1 MLDFA
6 GFCRSLYHTAVVLT
20 IEHCVKWALHVANG
34 PKAREMDIQKF
45 GKEREFFDLECF
57 SERSSVH
64 REQFLGA
71 EARKN
76 ESFPGAAT
84 ARRSCYN
91 VTTLLVHESAFPLSP
106 PSFIK
111 SDEDLR
117 NRAPAPRYR
126 AVRLQLFL
134 IKKISARFH
143 VDSSRYNFQ
152 RNSSRVHSLL
162 VFKPIFVPPPTRFLI
177 SSSVRRSREK
187 GELAFVTRRKVS
199 IVCYK
204 CPIATRLVTF
214 ASHRLLISLAI
225 MTQGK

>member
-106 PSFIK
+106 PPPLLKAMKIYEIALQPRDIAP
-111 SDEDLR
+111 SD
-117 NRAPAPRYR
+117 
-126 AVRLQLFL
+126 F
-134 IKKISARFH
+134 SCF
-143 VDSSRYNFQ
+143 
-152 RNSSRVHSLL
+152 
-162 VFKPIFVPPPTRFLI
+162 
-177 SSSVRRSREK
+177 
-187 GELAFVTRRKVS
+187 
-199 IVCYK
+199 
-204 CPIATRLVTF
+204 
-214 ASHRLLISLAI
+214 
-225 MTQGK
+225 